1 MHAPSIPASLTLPW
15 AQRYEATEALH
26 DGWNLRSTTVNAGVG
41 HHRRTLVGARMNY
54 GQTQGPILGVCPD
67 RNAGRFKGLVPAIT
81 LSVSLGVL
89 LVALF
94 VLLSVVLPG
103 GSSHVAYPWVAVFA
117 ALSVVSSAA
126 LGVILHRVKHGF
138 PSTTARPILRVANQ
152 VLLWSYMA
160 IFAWLVI
167 IHPSEAHYLL
177 AAVPAIW
184 LPLMLGESF
193 GRRLKPPVE
202 R

>member
-1 MHAPSIPASLTLPW
+1 
-15 AQRYEATEALH
+15 
-26 DGWNLRSTTVNAGVG
+26 
-41 HHRRTLVGARMNY
+41 MNY
-54 GQTQGPILGVCPD
+54 GQTQGPILD
-67 RNAGRFKGLVPAIT
+67 RPPGGDAGRFKGLVPAIT
-81 LSVSLGVL
+81 LSVLLGVL
-89 LVALF
+89 LVAVF

-103 GSSHVAYPWVAVFA
+103 GSGHVAYPWVAVFA

-126 LGVILHRVKHGF
+126 LGVILHRVKHDF
-138 PSTTARPILRVANQ
+138 PSTTARFILRIANQ
-152 VLLWSYMA
+152 MLLWSYVA
-160 IFAWLVI
+160 LFAWLVI

-193 GRRLKPPVE
+193 GRRLRLPVE